1 MPPSPLELIRL
12 LAQRTERLVPS
23 QLSRPQQ
30 TEFRDLSRKVFVPQH
45 DRASRAEAQWSE
57 KAAQAVSEEQRAKFL
72 KAMQD
77 AEYRKA
83 RLAKM
88 DQAAMSIANAK
99 GTYDDDLR
107 AFVQPGEGGVP
118 SGIATFY
125 PPGHYAGDALADQ
138 AAYLELLG
146 AMPDAQGTG
155 RVLLRHVGLDS
166 YADPLMWHST
176 TYPETL
182 GFYKSRGAELIPK
195 SEIPKD
201 SLLYG
206 NLPVFRV
213 PRGDMIKEK
222 KGGLVRMKEHR
233 CG

>member
-1 MPPSPLELIRL
+1 MSPLELVRMM
-12 LAQRTERLVPS
+12 AQRTQRLVPS

-45 DRASRAEAQWSE
+45 DAASRAEAQWAE
-57 KAAQAVSEEQRAKFL
+57 KAARAVSEEQRAKFL
-72 KAMQD
+72 QAMQS

-88 DQAAMSIANAK
+88 DQAAASIANAK

-107 AFVQPGEGGVP
+107 AFLQPGEGGVP
-118 SGIATFY
+118 QGLATFY
-125 PPGHYAGDALADQ
+125 PPGHYAGDPLADQ

-166 YADPLMWHST
+166 YDSPLMWHST
-176 TYPETL
+176 TYPETM
-182 GFYKSRGAELIPK
+182 GFYRSRGAEQIPK

-206 NLPVFRV
+206 NLPVFHV
-213 PRGDMIKEK
+213 PKGSMIKEK
-222 KGGLVRMKEHR
+222 KGGLVQMKECRH
-233 CG
+233 G